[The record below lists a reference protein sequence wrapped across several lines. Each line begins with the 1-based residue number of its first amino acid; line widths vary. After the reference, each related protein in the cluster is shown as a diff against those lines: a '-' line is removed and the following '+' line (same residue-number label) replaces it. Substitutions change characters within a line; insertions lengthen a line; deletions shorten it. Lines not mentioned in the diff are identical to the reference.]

1 MLYMLPLIII
11 SSLSKGLDSVCF
23 LNALLLSC
31 GLYILLLAIT
41 LVLNGRDYKL
51 WPWYLLAF
59 ASLCMSVLEARALYP
74 YQGEG
79 LGVTKISSMIFS
91 ISTLFI
97 LFSSKLEISLKNS
110 TCTYQTIVDVG
121 KISFGIYL
129 IHKYFLEFAVKN
141 IIFDTAGRTVVTMIL
156 SVLLIISVKK
166 TIHTKIAEKI
176 GFR

>member
-1 MLYMLPLIII
+1 MAM
-11 SSLSKGLDSVCF
+11 V
-23 LNALLLSC
+23 
-31 GLYILLLAIT
+31 
-41 LVLNGRDYKL
+41 
-51 WPWYLLAF
+51 LLAF

>member
-1 MLYMLPLIII
+1 MLPLIII

-41 LVLNGRDYKL
+41 LVLTDVTTNYGHGIC
-51 WPWYLLAF
+51 WLLH
-59 ASLCMSVLEARALYP
+59 
-74 YQGEG
+74 QGEG

>member
-1 MLYMLPLIII
+1 MLPLIII

-41 LVLNGRDYKL
+41 LVLT
-51 WPWYLLAF
+51 YLLAF